1 MGNSSGRVKGVEGSI
16 LVIEDDT
23 SLAQLIV
30 YMLSREGFEPLSFSD
45 GESGL
50 EAIRRYRPKIV
61 ILDLTLPGRSGDDVC
76 RAVRKDPALRDT
88 FVLVTTA
95 LDDHE
100 ARHRVREAGAN
111 CYMCKPFDP
120 IRLVELIEDVLGA
133 KPDSAAS
140 SEASA

>member
-1 MGNSSGRVKGVEGSI
+1 VGNLKELKGAASSIV
-16 LVIEDDT
+16 LIEDDA

-30 YMLSREGFEPLSFSD
+30 YMLSREGFEALSFAD

-61 ILDLTLPGRSGDDVC
+61 ILDLSLPGRSGDDIC
-76 RAVRKDPALRDT
+76 RAVRSDPALRDT

-100 ARHRVREAGAN
+100 ARQRVREAGAN

-120 IRLVELIEDVLGA
+120 VRLVDLIDDVLGC
-133 KPDSAAS
+133 KPADTQAS
-140 SEASA
+140 L